1 MKRLAIAALIVATP
15 AFALDGT
22 RSPANVPPIIGIA
35 PGNSP
40 DAVRQFQR
48 GAADLLVQ
56 ANPGATSSLKDQL
69 VGAWAL
75 VACESGGALLPYCAG
90 PNAITIL
97 DASGHYATIFAGRGR
112 PKYDVKEPYRF
123 NLSAEQIKS
132 VTDGFVANFGTWSV
146 NEADKKISYHIDG
159 ALFPN
164 VEGTNFDVTVSS
176 VSEGE
181 LKLKGPLG
189 QDVWR
194 QLKK

>member
-22 RSPANVPPIIGIA
+22 YSPANVAPPFKAA
-35 PGNSP
+35 PLDSP
-40 DAVRQFQR
+40 P
-48 GAADLLVQ
+48 DLMAQ

-75 VACESGGALLPYCAG
+75 VACESSGALLPYCAG
-90 PNAITIL
+90 PDAITIL

-146 NEADKKISYHIDG
+146 NEADKRITYHIDG

-164 VEGTNFDVTVSS
+164 VEGTNFDVTVNS

-194 QLKK
+194 RLKK